1 MCVDDE
7 PWTHDVPNESAV
19 ANFNATDWAWVLGTG
34 LVGLPIGFKTGA
46 CVSKES
52 SFVLGCRRKRL
63 TLASLDAS
71 VRLAPCPPKNAGL
84 ASGGRARIPTMY
96 TGGIIGLM
104 GGFCFALQNSSG
116 RLLGLLPNEAE
127 VEEANRRR

>member
-1 MCVDDE
+1 MQ
-7 PWTHDVPNESAV
+7 
-19 ANFNATDWAWVLGTG
+19 
-34 LVGLPIGFKTGA
+34 K
-46 CVSKES
+46 KE
-52 SFVLGCRRKRL
+52 
-63 TLASLDAS
+63 TDAS
-71 VRLAPCPPKNAGL
+71 FHGYARSIGIVATKKNAGL